1 MTFEPVQAGAPHFP
15 VRLKPLV
22 ELDQRFKAKAV
33 EALLAVGADGN
44 QTGIAQHAKL
54 LRNRRLCHGEPSDQ
68 GVHGLLSVEQLVEDL
83 PAAPLR
89 DDFEGFPG
97 DHPSSM
103 PQRVYVCQGIY
114 LLLPHDGGSAA
125 LCPSTYP
132 GRFSGTP
139 PTGPSS
145 AKQVDGLG
153 CLR

>member
-33 EALLAVGADGN
+33 EAPLADRTDRN
-44 QTGIAQHAKL
+44 QPGIAQHSKL
-54 LRNRRLCHGEPSDQ
+54 LRDRRLRHGEPFDE

-114 LLLPHDGGSAA
+114 LLPHGGDSAA
-125 LCPSTYP
+125 LCSSTYP

-145 AKQVDGLG
+145 AKQVGGLG